1 MLKRQQT
8 QYISLKFLDP
18 QYLVHENGAS
28 YRTGDYEMY
37 FEKYLENGQFRWRLR
52 AGNHEIIASGES
64 YVNEAGCDN
73 AVNLVKSTNTSTPVY
88 RR

>member
-1 MLKRQQT
+1 
-8 QYISLKFLDP
+8 
-18 QYLVHENGAS
+18 
-28 YRTGDYEMY
+28 MY